1 MSHGQMGFLALDG
14 SLPRDGASIKTL
26 AVVPPHQHCSLNEQK
41 MPEIRNNPN
50 TVHQWGPGCYHVT
63 ARKEL
68 SKEVRIV
75 VMECY
80 YRANPI
86 DENGVPVKGYRKR
99 MYREWLQ
106 QGPFADATE
115 QRICDQANAI
125 RKKMD
130 G

>member
-26 AVVPPHQHCSLNEQK
+26 AVVPPHQNCSLNEQK